1 MKTVDIFYSQFITLF
16 DYEKLFI
23 EMSSEAG
30 DLWDKDMIGIKV
42 RERLDVQVIDEN
54 ALVKGEVDITAPVM
68 LNEDRKAKS
77 QGK

>member
-1 MKTVDIFYSQFITLF
+1 MV
-16 DYEKLFI
+16 
-23 EMSSEAG
+23 
-30 DLWDKDMIGIKV
+30 GIKV
-42 RERLDVQVIDEN
+42 RERLDAQVIDEN